1 MPVTPRIETQA
12 QSTLS
17 PRSGFKRVI
26 EIANIPLFATVIALV
41 AFGLLVVWSATQG
54 SEKYNFS
61 HQVIGV
67 FIGMAMLLILWRLD
81 YRRFALLT
89 VPLLML
95 DILLVLMP
103 HMPII
108 GVTINGASSWV
119 SIFGFQFQPGEPAK
133 IVTILLLAALVS
145 KYRGRL
151 DSGREYLKVVGMLV
165 ILLLGIMTQPDMGT
179 ALVFVAIG
187 AAILFSGGANRRWLL
202 ITVVVIFAGIIAAFL
217 IDPVVD
223 QIIGHD
229 VFLKEYQKN
238 RLLVFLN
245 EDLDPSGVSYNL
257 KQAKIAIGS
266 GGLIGKGLNNA
277 TQSGLGFLPE
287 APTDFV
293 FCVLAEEF
301 GFVGSVGLLLLYGSL
316 FYIVFRIA
324 LRTVD
329 PFGSLIIMG
338 IAGMWAFQILQN
350 IGMTCGLM
358 PITGIPLPFISY
370 GSSFMLANF
379 MALGLILSVWTYG
392 SVKGSRQHLNLRD
405 I

>member
-17 PRSGFKRVI
+17 PRRGFKRIV
-26 EIANIPLFATVIALV
+26 EIANIPLMIVMVVLV
-41 AFGLLVVWSATQG
+41 SFGLLVVWSATQG
-54 SEKYNFS
+54 SEKYSFS
-61 HQVIGV
+61 HQLSGV
-67 FIGMAMLLILWRLD
+67 FIGLAFMLLIWRLD

-89 VPLLML
+89 VPLLIL
-95 DILLVLMP
+95 DIVLVLMP
-103 HMPII
+103 HMPVI

-119 SIFGFQFQPGEPAK
+119 SLFGFQFQPGELAK
-133 IVTILLLAALVS
+133 IVTILFLAALVS

-151 DSGREYLKVVGMLV
+151 DSGKEYLKVVGVLLV
-165 ILLLGIMTQPDMGT
+165 LLLGIMSQPDMGT
-179 ALVFVAIG
+179 GLVFVAIG
-187 AAILFSGGANRRWLL
+187 AAILFSGGANRKWLL
-202 ITVVVIFAGIIAAFL
+202 ITILVIFIVLVVAFL
-217 IDPVVD
+217 ADPLLD
-223 QIIGHD
+223 QAIGHD

-266 GGLIGKGLNNA
+266 GGLIGKGFNNA

-301 GFVGSVGLLLLYGSL
+301 GFVGSVGLLTLYGLL
-316 FYIVFRIA
+316 FYVVFRIA

-329 PFGSLIIMG
+329 PFGSLVIMG
-338 IAGMWAFQILQN
+338 IVGMWAFQILQN

-379 MALGLILSVWTYG
+379 IALGLILSVWTNG
-392 SVKGSRQHLNLRD
+392 SGKVSRQHLNIKD
-405 I
+405 A

>member
-17 PRSGFKRVI
+17 PRRGLKRIVAV
-26 EIANIPLFATVIALV
+26 ANIPLLAIVIALV
-41 AFGLLVVWSATQG
+41 SLGLLVVWSATIG
-54 SEKYNFS
+54 SEKYSFS
-61 HQVIGV
+61 HQLLGVLVGVIC
-67 FIGMAMLLILWRLD
+67 MLALWRLD

-89 VPLLML
+89 VPLLIF
-95 DILLVLMP
+95 DVLLVLLP
-103 HMPII
+103 HFPVI
-108 GVTINGASSWV
+108 GVTVNGASSWV
-119 SIFGFQFQPGEPAK
+119 LLFGIQFQPGELAK

-151 DSGREYLKVVGMLV
+151 DSGSEYLKVVGMLV
-165 ILLLGIMTQPDMGT
+165 VLILCIMSQPDMGT
-179 ALVFVAIG
+179 GLVFVAIG
-187 AAILFSGGANRRWLL
+187 AAILYAGGANRRWLL
-202 ITVVVIFAGIIAAFL
+202 ITVVVILAGIITAFL
-217 IDPVVD
+217 VDPLLDQVV
-223 QIIGHD
+223 GHD

-245 EDLDPSGVSYNL
+245 EDLDPTGVSYNL

-266 GGLIGKGLNNA
+266 GGLIGKGLSNA

-287 APTDFV
+287 APTDFI

-301 GFVGSVGLLLLYGSL
+301 GFLGSIGLLALYGLL
-316 FYIVFRIA
+316 FYAIFRIA

-329 PFGSLIIMG
+329 PFGSLVIMG

-379 MALGLILSVWTYG
+379 LALGLILSIWAHG
-392 SVKGSRQHLNLRD
+392 SAKGNRQQLNIRD
-405 I
+405 A

>member
-17 PRSGFKRVI
+17 PRRGFKRIV
-26 EIANIPLFATVIALV
+26 EIANIPLMIVMIVLV
-41 AFGLLVVWSATQG
+41 SFGLLVVWSATQG
-54 SEKYNFS
+54 SEKYSFS
-61 HQVIGV
+61 HQLSGV
-67 FIGMAMLLILWRLD
+67 FIGLAFMLLIWRLD

-89 VPLLML
+89 VPLLIL
-95 DILLVLMP
+95 DIVLVLMP
-103 HMPII
+103 HMPVI

-119 SIFGFQFQPGEPAK
+119 SLFGFQFQPGELAK
-133 IVTILLLAALVS
+133 IVTILFLAALVS

-151 DSGREYLKVVGMLV
+151 DSGKEYLKVVGVLLV
-165 ILLLGIMTQPDMGT
+165 LLLGIMSQPDMGT
-179 ALVFVAIG
+179 GLVFVAIG
-187 AAILFSGGANRRWLL
+187 AAILFSGGANRKWLL
-202 ITVVVIFAGIIAAFL
+202 ITILVIFIVLVVAFL
-217 IDPVVD
+217 ADPLLD
-223 QIIGHD
+223 QAIGHD

-266 GGLIGKGLNNA
+266 GGLIGKGFNNA

-301 GFVGSVGLLLLYGSL
+301 GFVGSVGLLTLYGLL
-316 FYIVFRIA
+316 FYVVFRIA

-329 PFGSLIIMG
+329 PFGSLVIMG
-338 IAGMWAFQILQN
+338 IVGMWAFQILQN

-379 MALGLILSVWTYG
+379 IALGLILSVWTNG
-392 SVKGSRQHLNLRD
+392 SGKVSRQHLNIKD
-405 I
+405 A